1 MVGLATQADLKV
13 GLYRSRS
20 YSLYRSRSYSL
31 YRSRSYSLYRTRS
44 YSWDSRSRCVRRQRS
59 RGPQH
64 G

>member
-1 MVGLATQADLKV
+1 MVGIATQADLKV

-31 YRSRSYSLYRTRS
+31 YRSRSYS
-44 YSWDSRSRCVRRQRS
+44 WDSRSRCVRRQRS